1 MIPAKTLDL
10 LKSQIAQTRR
20 NSPNEFFL
28 VTGTD
33 LNDLRALALRLDHP
47 FTDADEKRDWQNRI
61 NLLCSTAEAEF
72 AQDDEKPTWSVTI
85 EPHENGGFAYETS
98 GPHLGVAGFEPT
110 RDGLA
115 RIIGKTLA
123 EYLPTESQ

>member
-1 MIPAKTLDL
+1 MIPAKTFEL
-10 LKSQIAQTRR
+10 LKSQFEQTRK

-61 NLLCSTAEAEF
+61 NLMCSTAEAEF
-72 AQDDEKPTWSVTI
+72 A
-85 EPHENGGFAYETS
+85 
-98 GPHLGVAGFEPT
+98 
-110 RDGLA
+110 
-115 RIIGKTLA
+115 
-123 EYLPTESQ
+123 PTESE